1 MYVMTIDQRG
11 STRDVDRVPGLL
23 AELARPLHRRAL

>member
-11 STRDVDRVPGLL
+11 SSADVDRVPGLL
-23 AELARPLHRRAL
+23 AELGRALHCRAL